1 MELRDSF
8 ERAAAIYDEAR
19 PRYPDALF
27 RTLLRRTGLEAP
39 AEILEVG
46 CGPGV
51 ASTPLAERG
60 HRLTCLER
68 GAELAARAGEKL
80 GRFSGVSVV
89 HASFEDWAPP
99 RWGCFDLVF
108 AATAWHWLDPST
120 RYVRAHRL
128 LRDAGWLAFWSATHV
143 FPDGGDPFFKEIQ
156 PVYDAIG
163 ESLPSDTVL
172 PRPGERRDAR
182 REITESRC
190 FRVVSV
196 DRFDW
201 ETTYDATAYLALLDT
216 FSGHIAMEPSKRAR
230 LYGEIRRRLAER
242 PDGRLRRHWEAVLHV
257 AQRLPTAS

>member
-1 MELRDSF
+1 LELRDSF

-51 ASTPLAERG
+51 ASTPLAKQG

-68 GAELAARAGEKL
+68 GAELSARAREKL
-80 GRFSGVSVV
+80 VRFPGVSVV

-99 RWGCFDLVF
+99 RWGGFDLVF

-120 RYVRAHRL
+120 RYVQAHR
-128 LRDAGWLAFWSATHV
+128 
-143 FPDGGDPFFKEIQ
+143 
-156 PVYDAIG
+156 
-163 ESLPSDTVL
+163 
-172 PRPGERRDAR
+172 
-182 REITESRC
+182 
-190 FRVVSV
+190 V

-201 ETTYDATAYLALLDT
+201 ETTYDATGYLALLDT

-230 LYGEIRRRLAER
+230 LYSEIRRRLAQR